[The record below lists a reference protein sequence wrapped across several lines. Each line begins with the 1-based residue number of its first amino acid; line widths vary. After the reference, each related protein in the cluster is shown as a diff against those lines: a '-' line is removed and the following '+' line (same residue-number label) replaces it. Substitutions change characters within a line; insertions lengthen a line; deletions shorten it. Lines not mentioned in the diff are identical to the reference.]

1 MSDSS
6 ALAGVKVLDLTHALA
21 GPFCTM
27 MLADLGADVVKI
39 EHPDGGDRTRRE
51 GLIGDFSTYFGS
63 INRGK
68 RGIVLDLKSPAGV
81 DVAKRLADQAD
92 VVVFNFAPGVVERM
106 GLSFAELEAR
116 NPRLIYAICSGF
128 GQTGPWAERPGVDPM
143 IQALSGIM
151 SVTGE
156 PAGPPVRVG
165 YSIGDLAGGMFLT
178 VGILSA
184 LYERERS
191 GRGQLVDIGLLDC
204 QLALMENH
212 LVTYMATGKLPKR
225 TGSRH
230 PRALL
235 TRIYPTCDGD
245 IMVGFSKRNWQT
257 ACRVVLGQPQWAD
270 FATTDTPGWEVEVE
284 PLLVEIMRGQ
294 PTQYWIEKL
303 ETSGILFAS
312 VNTAAEVV
320 AQAQI
325 KARDMIQETVNSAGR
340 RLKVI
345 GSPIKM
351 SRTPAKIQSAAPLLG
366 EHTREVLSDWLGV
379 EGQEQR
385 ELHDKGAFRASSGK
399 RQWIW

>member
-6 ALAGVKVLDLTHALA
+6 ALAGIKVLDLTHALA

-68 RGIVLDLKSPAGV
+68 RGVVLDLKSPAGI
-81 DVAKRLADQAD
+81 DVAKRLSDQAD
-92 VVVFNFAPGVVERM
+92 VVVVNFAPGVVERM

-128 GQTGPWAERPGVDPM
+128 GQTGPWAKRPGVDPM

-156 PAGPPVRVG
+156 ADGPPVRVG
-165 YSIGDLAGGMFLT
+165 YSIGDLAGGMFLAL
-178 VGILSA
+178 GILSA

-230 PRALL
+230 PRAML
-235 TRIYPTCDGD
+235 TRIYPTHDGN
-245 IMVGFSKRNWQT
+245 IMVAFSKRNWQT
-257 ACRVVLGQPQWAD
+257 ACRVVLDRPGWAD
-270 FATTDTPGWEVEVE
+270 FAASDTSEWEAEVE
-284 PLLVEIMRGQ
+284 PLLVEIMRGKS
-294 PTQYWIEKL
+294 TQYWVEKL
-303 ETSGILFAS
+303 ETSGILFAP
-312 VNTAAEVV
+312 VNTAADVV
-320 AQAQI
+320 EQPQV

-340 RLKVI
+340 LLKVI

-351 SRTPAKIQSAAPLLG
+351 SRTPAKIQGAAPLLG
-366 EHTREVLSDWLGV
+366 EHTREVLSDWLGM
-379 EGQEQR
+379 EGEEQR
-385 ELHDKGAFRASSGK
+385 EMDDRGAFRADGGK

>member
-68 RGIVLDLKSPAGV
+68 RGVVLDLKSPVGV

-92 VVVFNFAPGVVERM
+92 VVVVNFAPGVVERM
-106 GLSFAELEAR
+106 GLSFAEIEAR
-116 NPRLIYAICSGF
+116 NPRIIYAICSGF

-156 PAGPPVRVG
+156 PVGPPVRVG

-230 PRALL
+230 PRAML
-235 TRIYPTCDGD
+235 TRIYPTCDGNV
-245 IMVGFSKRNWQT
+245 MVGFSKRNWQT
-257 ACRVVLGQPQWAD
+257 ACRVVLDQPEWAD
-270 FATTDTPGWEVEVE
+270 LATSDTPGWEVEVE
-284 PLLVEIMRGQ
+284 PRLVEIMRGQ
-294 PTQYWIEKL
+294 STQYWIKRL
-303 ETSGILFAS
+303 ETSGIFFAP
-312 VNTAAEVV
+312 VNTAADVV
-320 AQAQI
+320 EQAQV
-325 KARDMIQETVNSAGR
+325 KARDMIQETVDSAGR
-340 RLKVI
+340 RLRII

-351 SRTPAKIQSAAPLLG
+351 SRTPAKIQGAAPLLG
-366 EHTREVLSDWLGV
+366 EHTSEVLSDWLGV
-379 EGQEQR
+379 EGEEQR
-385 ELHDKGAFRASSGK
+385 EMHDRGAFRTGGGA
-399 RQWIW
+399 RHWIW